1 MENVMTDERVVTL
14 RAGQSE
20 LGVAPDCGGAIAFYR
35 HRAGLDWL
43 RPASA
48 SALAARRSDE
58 MACFPLVPFS
68 NRVRDGRFAFQGRD
82 VAMARNVPGQAH
94 VEHGHGWQT
103 PWRISAQTRT
113 SMTIIHR
120 HESDAWPWR
129 YEARQRFALDEDALT
144 VDISVMNLSET
155 PMPVGLGLHPYFPR
169 TARTRL
175 TADVAQMWSTDDEV
189 MPTVLVDAPPDL
201 RSARGLA
208 VNSVALDNCFTGWTG
223 TARVEW
229 PERCAALTMT
239 ASAPLSFLVVYT
251 PPGERYLCAE
261 PVSNCTD
268 AFNLAAQGRGD
279 TGMIVLAPGAR
290 AAGTVRFTTE
300 IL

>member
-1 MENVMTDERVVTL
+1 MTEERVVTL
-14 RAGQSE
+14 RAGHCE

-48 SALAARRSDE
+48 AALAARRSDA

-68 NRVRDGRFAFQGRD
+68 NRVRDGRFAFVGRD

-94 VEHGHGWQT
+94 VEHGHGWQA

-113 SMTIIHR
+113 SMTIVYR
-120 HESDAWPWR
+120 HDLGDWPWR
-129 YEARQRFALDEDALT
+129 YEAQQRFALDNEGLT
-144 VDISVMNLSET
+144 VDISTVNLSDT
-155 PMPVGLGLHPYFPR
+155 PMPIGLGLHPYFPR

-175 TADVAQMWSTDDEV
+175 TGNVMQMWATDDEV
-189 MPTVLVDAPPDL
+189 MPTTLTDVPAEL
-201 RSARGLA
+201 RLARGLA
-208 VNSVALDNCFTGWTG
+208 VNSVALDNCFTGWSG
-223 TARVEW
+223 SVRVEW

-239 ASAPLSFLVVYT
+239 ATAPLSFLVVYT
-251 PPGERYLCAE
+251 PPDEPYFCAE

>member
-1 MENVMTDERVVTL
+1 MTEEQVVTL

-48 SALAARRSDE
+48 SALASRRSDG

-94 VEHGHGWQT
+94 VEHGHGWQNS
-103 PWRISAQTRT
+103 WRIAAQTRT
-113 SMTIIHR
+113 SMTIVHR
-120 HESDAWPWR
+120 HDADDWPWR
-129 YEARQRFALDEDALT
+129 YEAQQRFTLDDNGLT
-144 VDISVMNLSET
+144 VDISALNLSET

-175 TADVAQMWSTDDEV
+175 AAGVAQMWSTDDEV
-189 MPTVLVDAPPDL
+189 MPTALIDVPPDL
-201 RSARGLA
+201 RLARGLA
-208 VNSVALDNCFTGWTG
+208 VNTSALDNCFTGWSG
-223 TARVEW
+223 AARVEW

-239 ASAPLSFLVVYT
+239 ATAPLSFLVVYT
-251 PPGERYLCAE
+251 PPDEPYFCAE

-268 AFNLAAQGRGD
+268 AFNLAAHGRDD
-279 TGMIVLAPGAR
+279 TGMIVLAPRAR
-290 AAGTVRFTTE
+290 ATGTIRFTTQ
-300 IL
+300 IM